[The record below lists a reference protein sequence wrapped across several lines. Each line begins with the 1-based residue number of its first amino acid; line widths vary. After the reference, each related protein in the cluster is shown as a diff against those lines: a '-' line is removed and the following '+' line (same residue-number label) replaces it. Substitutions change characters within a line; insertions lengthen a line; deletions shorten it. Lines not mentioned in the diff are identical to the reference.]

1 MLHGGNTKNL
11 LLCLARYPGK
21 VNAAQM
27 YRTGV
32 ELQTEKNPNLL
43 IVDDSAI
50 IRKMIMT
57 ALRPLNPVFREASSG
72 LEALEQVM
80 LRQYDC
86 ITLDLNMPDMHGLEF
101 LRFVRSHQHF
111 NDIPI
116 LVITTQK
123 ENSIR
128 DQVLSAGAD
137 AFLIKPFQPQDILTE
152 VKSLLGGDD

>member
-1 MLHGGNTKNL
+1 M
-11 LLCLARYPGK
+11 
-21 VNAAQM
+21 
-27 YRTGV
+27 
-32 ELQTEKNPNLL
+32 QTEKNPNLL

-111 NDIPI
+111 SDIPI

-152 VKSLLGGDD
+152 VKSLLSGEA

>member
-1 MLHGGNTKNL
+1 M
-11 LLCLARYPGK
+11 
-21 VNAAQM
+21 NAAQT

-32 ELQTEKNPNLL
+32 ELQTEKYPNLL

-111 NDIPI
+111 NEIPI

-123 ENSIR
+123 EDTIR
-128 DQVLSAGAD
+128 DEVLSAGAN
-137 AFLIKPFQPQDILTE
+137 AFLIKPFQPQEILTE
-152 VKSLLGGDD
+152 VKSLLGGEA

>member
-1 MLHGGNTKNL
+1 M
-11 LLCLARYPGK
+11 
-21 VNAAQM
+21 
-27 YRTGV
+27 
-32 ELQTEKNPNLL
+32 L

-80 LRQYDC
+80 LRNYDC

-101 LRFVRSHQHF
+101 LQFVRSHHHF
-111 NDIPI
+111 GEIPI

-123 ENSIR
+123 EDSIR
-128 DQVLSAGAD
+128 EQVLSAGAN
-137 AFLIKPFQPQDILTE
+137 AYLIKPFMPQDILTE
-152 VKSLLGGDD
+152 VKSLLG